1 MRCLDLIWLKMK
13 SLGGKPA
20 GLIVFVLLPLLL
32 SLPTGLAMRGNE
44 AAGMTL
50 GCVDL
55 AQNEDSR
62 QFVSWLLSG
71 GVHWQEFDEE
81 GGKKALGREEIAAL
95 LRIPENFNA
104 AKRPTLVLVSGSAH
118 KALGLVLEESTIA
131 LNPLLAESLLEKSL
145 MSVGMKEG
153 ISEEKVKA
161 DFRAE
166 LQRKAETAFGIRMKI
181 EGAETHSAAQPL
193 LFIPEYNIELLF
205 LSLFAVLGR
214 FGLAER
220 SQREKVRRLPGGL
233 FLDSFSEILALLLL
247 GLAQICLLNLGF
259 RIFFPEAEI
268 PLQNLFIMLVYLLS
282 QLAFT
287 SLTSL
292 LPPERRM
299 MTALLL
305 LVFSAC
311 AGGCFFQL
319 PAVYVRRFGQYFPHG
334 WALYTMQGMKL
345 ASPLF
350 VLGLSLLLLFAGCFL
365 SARIELKAA

>member
-1 MRCLDLIWLKMK
+1 MRCLNLIWLKMK
-13 SLGGKPA
+13 SLSGKPA
-20 GLIVFVLLPLLL
+20 ALIAFVLLPLLL
-32 SLPTGLAMRGNE
+32 SLPAGLAMRGNE
-44 AAGMTL
+44 ASGLIL

-71 GVHWQEFDEE
+71 GVHWKEFDEE
-81 GGKKALGREEIAAL
+81 GGKRALGREEIAAL
-95 LRIPENFNA
+95 LRIPEDFDA
-104 AKRPTLVLVSGSAH
+104 AKKPALVLVSGSAH

-131 LNPLLAESLLEKSL
+131 LNPLLAESLLENSL
-145 MSVGMKEG
+145 LHVGQQVG

-247 GLAQICLLNLGF
+247 GFAQISLLNLGF
-259 RIFFPEAEI
+259 HIFFPEAEI
-268 PLQNLFIMLVYLLS
+268 PLQNLFILLIYLLS

-287 SLTSL
+287 SLTGLFPSQ
-292 LPPERRM
+292 RRM
-299 MTALLL
+299 MVALLL
-305 LVFSAC
+305 LIFSAC

-350 VLGLSLLLLFAGCFL
+350 VLALSLLLLFVACLL
-365 SARIELKAA
+365 SAHIERQAA